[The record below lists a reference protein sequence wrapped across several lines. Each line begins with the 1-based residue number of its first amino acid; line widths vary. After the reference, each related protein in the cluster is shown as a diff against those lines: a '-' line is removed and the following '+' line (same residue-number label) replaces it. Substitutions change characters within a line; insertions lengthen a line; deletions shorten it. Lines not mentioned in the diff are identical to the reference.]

1 MKKYFEQLRPAER
14 RLAVGFLVVI
24 IVGLNWYYIWPHF
37 SDWGNL
43 GSQIQQSQQTL
54 RMYQDAIAQEPAT
67 QLVLKKYESQ
77 GEFVAPDDQ
86 SINMMQALSRQ
97 SALTGVGIVNSSRS
111 MSHTN
116 DAFYVEQ
123 MQSITVVATDEQLVN
138 FLYNLGNDP
147 SMIRVRD
154 LELAPD
160 GPRQH
165 LNATI
170 QLVASYQR
178 TPGKT
183 LKNATASSQ

>member
-1 MKKYFEQLRPAER
+1 MKKYFAQLRPAER
-14 RLAVGFLVVI
+14 RLAVGFMVI
-24 IVGLNWYYIWPHF
+24 IIVLLNWYYIWPHF
-37 SDWGNL
+37 SDWDNL
-43 GSQIQQSQQTL
+43 GGQIRQSQDTL
-54 RMYQDAIAQEPAT
+54 KMYQDGIAQIPAT
-67 QLVLKKYESQ
+67 QLALKKYEGQ
-77 GEFVAPDDQ
+77 GEFVAPEEQ
-86 SINMMQALSRQ
+86 SIDMMRTLSKQ
-97 SALTGVGIVNSSRS
+97 QALTGVAIVNNSRS

-123 MQSITVVATDEQLVN
+123 VQSITVMATEPQLVD

-154 LELAPD
+154 LELSPD
-160 GPRQH
+160 GPRQK

-178 TPGKT
+178 NPGKP

>member
-24 IVGLNWYYIWPHF
+24 ILLLNWYYIWPHF
-37 SDWGNL
+37 SDWDNL

-54 RMYQDAIAQEPAT
+54 KMYQDAITQAPAT
-67 QLVLKKYESQ
+67 QLALKKFESQ
-77 GEFVAPDDQ
+77 GEFVAPEEQ
-86 SINMMQALSRQ
+86 SIDMMRTLSKQ
-97 SALTGVGIVNSSRS
+97 QALTGVAIVNNSRS

-123 MQSITVVATDEQLVN
+123 VQSITVMATDSQLVD

-160 GPRQH
+160 GPRQK

-178 TPGKT
+178 NPGKP
-183 LKNATASSQ
+183 LKNATASTQ

>member
-24 IVGLNWYYIWPHF
+24 ILLLNWYYIWPHF
-37 SDWGNL
+37 SDWDNL
-43 GSQIQQSQQTL
+43 GGQIRQSQDTL
-54 RMYQDAIAQEPAT
+54 KMYQDGIAQIPAT
-67 QLVLKKYESQ
+67 QLALKKFESQ
-77 GEFVAPDDQ
+77 GEFVAPEEQ
-86 SINMMQALSRQ
+86 SIDMMRTLSKQ
-97 SALTGVGIVNSSRS
+97 QALTGVAIVNNSRS

-123 MQSITVVATDEQLVN
+123 VQSITVVATDSQLVD

-154 LELAPD
+154 LELSPD
-160 GPRQH
+160 GPRQK

-170 QLVASYQR
+170 QLVASFQR
-178 TPGKT
+178 NPGKP

>member
-14 RLAVGFLVVI
+14 RLAVGILVAVI
-24 IVGLNWYYIWPHF
+24 VVLNWYYIWPHF

-43 GSQIQQSQQTL
+43 GVQIQQSKQTL
-54 RMYQDAIAQEPAT
+54 KMYQDAIAEEPAT
-67 QLVLKKYESQ
+67 QMALRKYQSQ
-77 GEFVAPDDQ
+77 GEFVAPEEQ
-86 SINMMQALSRQ
+86 SVDMMRTVSKQQ
-97 SALTGVGIVNSSRS
+97 NVTGVQIVNSSRS

-116 DAFYVEQ
+116 DAFYIEQ
-123 MQSITVVATDEQLVN
+123 IQSITVVATDSQLVN

-154 LELAPD
+154 LELSPD

-178 TPGKT
+178 TPGKP
-183 LKNATASSQ
+183 LKNATASIQ